1 MLMSMRLKKPQGTV
15 NGMII
20 SGTATAGQ
28 IRFTV
33 GATFVAGGD
42 VGSADAGIGPYQFA
56 LPAVGPQGGAAPAST
71 DPAGSTTINNLISAG
86 GATVT
91 IPGNVIY
98 MVNAPIVIPTGKTL
112 QAATGTSVTLRA
124 VTAYASE
131 MVWMNG
137 VQGATLKN
145 ITIDGNWT
153 QRSAQEDGNYGQLLI
168 LGGSGNTVQ
177 NCAFTNCPTMGI
189 WEWSARATTIQY
201 NTFSEVYLPI
211 RFNGSTLVSN
221 TGAVTGNTF
230 YNSSA
235 FHSIQ
240 ALELLN
246 THNVNVMHNTFQGV
260 GLAVPTSHGFE
271 GTWGNSI
278 YVVNSDATL
287 VENNTCNPSYW
298 SSLVLGAGA
307 TNSVVKRNYFS
318 RGLSISAVTNTNS
331 FWFEQPPADVALI
344 QRNIF
349 DGGFLIGDGG
359 GNHATVEDNIINA
372 YGGGIDA
379 SGTFTQGVIQ
389 RNTFNRINNAG
400 NSPNGIYLFEKNA
413 SQGAISLS
421 VLNNIFNG
429 FPNGI
434 MINNSFGVGAIT
446 GLTITGNSFSAC
458 ATNISIPATISINFS
473 TCNIQGF
480 FGTSAGGSG
489 SGYLFA
495 ARTDFPSGY
504 GRGLKPTNYT
514 NGQMDTAVRTQF
526 NAWKA
531 ARINGPFTVT
541 SHAQSVYAG
550 AQVTGTYYDQFSSAS
565 KSWVSEGQGYSMLI
579 FVIMAGYDANARTI
593 FDGIFKMGRARP
605 AFGQIANVAPSAK
618 YLMEWYALPD
628 LTSPNDGYNAADG
641 DLDVAL
647 ALLMADRQWGS
658 TGSINYFQE
667 ALNTIGAI
675 KDCNCQSTA
684 GNTTGVPMI
693 NIGGSFRYATR
704 TSDYMYDNFRQFA
717 LATGDTFWNTA
728 ITNCQTLITN
738 IIAGYSPVS
747 KLQPGWIL
755 DTTTSPIPS
764 PAGASPDHSGLE
776 GYYDYNACRNPW
788 RWGTYYLMTGNAT
801 AKAHAG
807 GCTAAINSEAGGNAD
822 SVGNYYFL
830 NGAGQTPRYR
840 NIAFTHGAAIG
851 AMCGA
856 NAGDQTW
863 LNTLM
868 TNFTNNVTTGYF
880 DTELT
885 LLAMIVMSGNWW
897 GRY

>member
-15 NGMII
+15 SGMII

-42 VGSADAGIGPYQFA
+42 VGSDPGIGPYSIT
-56 LPAVGPQGGAAPAST
+56 LPPVGVQAGAAPNLVDSN
-71 DPAGSTTINNLISAG
+71 GSATINNLISAG
-86 GATVT
+86 GAVVT
-91 IPGNVIY
+91 IPGSTTYLVST
-98 MVNAPIVIPTGKTL
+98 PIVIPSGKTL
-112 QAATGTSVTLRA
+112 QAATGTSVTLKA
-124 VTAYASE
+124 LSSFSGE
-131 MVWMNG
+131 MIWMNG
-137 VQGATLKN
+137 VVGASLKN
-145 ITIDGNWT
+145 VTVDGNWT
-153 QRSAQEDGNYGQLLI
+153 QRSALEGANTYQLMI
-168 LGGSGNTVQ
+168 AGGSGNTVQ
-177 NCAFTNCPTMGI
+177 NCAFTNSPHYGV
-189 WEWSARATTIQY
+189 WVWSARATTIQY
-201 NTFSEVYLPI
+201 NTFNEVYHPVRI
-211 RFNGSTLVSN
+211 DGSSLSD

-230 YNSSA
+230 YNTSA
-235 FHSIQ
+235 FKSIQ
-240 ALELLN
+240 ALEMIN
-246 THNVNVMHNTFQGV
+246 TRNISVMHNTFQGV

-278 YVVNSDATL
+278 YIYNSDNIL
-287 VENNTCNPSYW
+287 IENNTCNPSYW
-298 SSLVLGAGA
+298 SGCVVGAAA
-307 TNSVVKRNYFS
+307 THAVVKRNYFS
-318 RGLSISAVTNTNS
+318 KGLSITAVNNSNS
-331 FWFEQPPADVALI
+331 FWNEQPSADIILI

-349 DGGFLIGDGG
+349 DGGMSIGDGG
-359 GNHATVEDNIINA
+359 GNHYTIEDNIVNA
-372 YGGGIDA
+372 YGGAINLNYAANQGI
-379 SGTFTQGVIQ
+379 VQ
-389 RNTFNRINNAG
+389 RNILNRINNQGSADY
-400 NSPNGIYLFEKNA
+400 GIFLWEKDVTFGPVNV
-413 SQGAISLS
+413 S
-421 VLNNIFNG
+421 VLNNVING

-434 MINNSFGVGAIT
+434 YMNNGGGVGQVI
-446 GLTITGNSFSAC
+446 GLTVTGNSFSAC
-458 ATNISIPATISINFS
+458 GTNINIQTPISIDYN

-489 SGYLFA
+489 SGYPFA
-495 ARTDFPSGY
+495 ARTDFPTNY

-514 NGQMDTAVRTQF
+514 NGQMDTAVRTQY

-531 ARINGPFTVT
+531 ARLNGPFTVT
-541 SHAQSVYAG
+541 SHAQSIYAG
-550 AQVTGTYYDQFSSAS
+550 AQVTGCYYDQFSSPS
-565 KSWVSEGQGYSMLI
+565 KSYVSEGQGYSMLLM
-579 FVIMAGYDANARTI
+579 VLMAGYDANARTY
-593 FDGIFKMGRARP
+593 FDGIHKLGRARP

-618 YLMEWYALPD
+618 YLMEWYANPD

-641 DLDVAL
+641 DMDAAL

-693 NIGGSFRYATR
+693 NIGGNFRYATR
-704 TSDYMYDNFRQFA
+704 TSDYMYDHFRQFA

-738 IIAGYSPVS
+738 IIAGYSPVA
-747 KLQPGWIL
+747 KLHPDWIV

-764 PAGASPDHSGLE
+764 PAGVSPDHSGHDGE
-776 GYYDYNACRNPW
+776 YYYNACRNPW
-788 RWGTYYLMTGNAT
+788 RMGTHYLMTGNAVSRT
-801 AKAHAG
+801 QAA
-807 GCTAAINSEAGGNAD
+807 GCTAAINSEAAGNAD
-822 SVGNYYFL
+822 SVGNYYLL
-830 NGAGQTPRYR
+830 NGVGQTPRYR
-840 NIAFTHGAAIG
+840 NVAFTHGAAVG